1 MFNVA
6 APTFKAD
13 LRAAAADVGGRAREA
28 GFKEHDK
35 LRSTIAARLA
45 KGSVDG
51 GKLSAASDPAGA
63 ARFPSLLAAAS
74 EKVAAAAPL
83 SQPAAQRSLPIVAD
97 MDAALAQ
104 RLFGAGLGHVAPS
117 LALFG
122 VNTLAAARERTVAQL
137 VAMHVSPS
145 DADGVAKAVAPV

>member
-1 MFNVA
+1 VAIFNVG
-6 APTFKAD
+6 FKAD

-74 EKVAAAAPL
+74 ERAAAPASVSL
-83 SQPAAQRSLPIVAD
+83 PAARQNMPVVAD
-97 MDAALAQ
+97 MDAALAH
-104 RLFGAGLGHVAPS
+104 RLFDAGLGHVAPT

-122 VNTLAAARERTVAQL
+122 VNSLAAARERTAAQL

-145 DADGVAKAVAPV
+145 DADAVAKALALV